1 MAETGKIVTAID
13 IGSSKIVTLVGEAGE
28 TEGDFAIV
36 GVGIVPSRGMK
47 RGQIVNVNEV
57 TQAIRE
63 SVDGA
68 ERSSATKISAALVSM
83 AGNHIQSQNSHG
95 AVAIGRGEQ
104 GVTQEDINRVLEAAQ
119 AVTVPNNREVIH
131 VIPRHFK
138 IDEQDGVRHP
148 MGMLGY
154 RLEAQTNIVTASS
167 TAIQNL
173 YKCLHQAQIEQAEVV
188 LAPLA
193 SAEATLTPTEREMG
207 VVMADI
213 GHGTTDI
220 AVYIDG
226 AVWHVSVL
234 EVGGWHFTSDLA
246 KVLRLPLE
254 TAEQIKIS
262 HGHASLRDLPTDAPF
277 VAAGFGDEGNI
288 SIQRRDMA
296 EILHERARELFDLIM
311 QEVKRSGY
319 DGLLPAGLVL
329 TGGGSSLPGMREVGR
344 DVARLPVRIAM
355 PTNLHGLVDSIRT
368 PAYATSVGLVK
379 WGMLNMVAK
388 PARRRRGLPS
398 INLNMKGWLSNLF
411 PRA

>member
-1 MAETGKIVTAID
+1 LKRLTIP
-13 IGSSKIVTLVGEAGE
+13 GSG
-28 TEGDFAIV
+28 TE
-36 GVGIVPSRGMK
+36 SR
-47 RGQIVNVNEV
+47 
-57 TQAIRE
+57 
-63 SVDGA
+63 
-68 ERSSATKISAALVSM
+68 ATKPARVSAPATL
-83 AGNHIQSQNSHG
+83 GG
-95 AVAIGRGEQ
+95 AAFGASR
-104 GVTQEDINRVLEAAQ
+104 EDTGADLLEAAQ

>member
-1 MAETGKIVTAID
+1 ME
-13 IGSSKIVTLVGEAGE
+13 
-28 TEGDFAIV
+28 
-36 GVGIVPSRGMK
+36 
-47 RGQIVNVNEV
+47 
-57 TQAIRE
+57 
-63 SVDGA
+63 
-68 ERSSATKISAALVSM
+68 
-83 AGNHIQSQNSHG
+83 H
-95 AVAIGRGEQ
+95 
-104 GVTQEDINRVLEAAQ
+104 
-119 AVTVPNNREVIH
+119 
-131 VIPRHFK
+131 
-138 IDEQDGVRHP
+138 
-148 MGMLGY
+148 
-154 RLEAQTNIVTASS
+154 
-167 TAIQNL
+167 AIQNL
-173 YKCLHQAQIEQAEVV
+173 YECLHQAQIEQAEVV

-262 HGHASLRDLPTDAPF
+262 HGHVSLRDLPTDAPF

-368 PAYATSVGLVK
+368 PAYSTSVGLVK

-388 PARRRRGLPS
+388 PARRRRGLPPV
-398 INLNMKGWLSNLF
+398 NLNMKGWFSNLF
-411 PRA
+411 PRS